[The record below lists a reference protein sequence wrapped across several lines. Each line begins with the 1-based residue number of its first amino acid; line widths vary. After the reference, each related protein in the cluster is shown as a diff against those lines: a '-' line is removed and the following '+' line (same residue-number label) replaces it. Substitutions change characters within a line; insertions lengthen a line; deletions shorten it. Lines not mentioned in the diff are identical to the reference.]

1 MKGLF
6 LPAAAL
12 ILSLRAPAAYGTT
25 YYVAT
30 TGNDA
35 NDGLSAQSAFLTLAQ
50 AVATPRPA
58 EPRRSTSRSNIP
70 AGSARASTSAAS
82 RRTRPARSSL
92 SNRNIP

>member
-35 NDGLSAQSAFLTLAQ
+35 NDGLSAQSAFLTLAGGRY
-50 AVATPRPA
+50 ASAGGA
-58 EPRRSTSRSNIP
+58 SAFDLSLEHPRRIGSRVDIGCFEANA
-70 AGSARASTSAAS
+70 AGTVF
-82 RRTRPARSSL
+82 
-92 SNRNIP
+92 IVK